1 MAISAINEDRWGAMS
16 LIEQMANI
24 GSEVGR
30 TRKWM
35 EKGKLQMAEGAF
47 ERGLDLL
54 DATIKLGRG
63 NLDSRSGLLK
73 ELCRARELFAS
84 SFLENDIES
93 LAYLDR
99 YFGQFATA
107 LRRTCL

>member
-1 MAISAINEDRWGAMS
+1 MP

-30 TRKWM
+30 TRTWM
-35 EKGKLQMAEGAF
+35 EKGKPQMAERAF
-47 ERGLDLL
+47 DRGLDLL
-54 DATIKLGRG
+54 DATIKLGRC
-63 NLDSRSGLLK
+63 NLDSRPCLLK

-84 SFLENDIES
+84 SFLENDLES

-99 YFGQFATA
+99 YFGQFAIA
-107 LRRTCL
+107 FRRTCL

>member
-1 MAISAINEDRWGAMS
+1 MAISAINKDRWGAMS

-47 ERGLDLL
+47 DRGLDLF

-63 NLDSRSGLLK
+63 NLDSRPCLLK

-84 SFLENDIES
+84 SFLENDLES
-93 LAYLDR
+93 LEYLDR
-99 YFGQFATA
+99 YFGQFAVA
-107 LRRTCL
+107 FRRK